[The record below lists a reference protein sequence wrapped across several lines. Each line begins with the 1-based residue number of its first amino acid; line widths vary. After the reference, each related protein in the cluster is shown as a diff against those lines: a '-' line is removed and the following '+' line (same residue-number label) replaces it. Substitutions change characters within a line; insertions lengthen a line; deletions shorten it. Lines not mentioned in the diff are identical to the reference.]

1 VRQKRQ
7 GGSPLATL
15 FYLRLFYRGGF
26 RGCGWAFDSCPFAV
40 PALAQWV
47 LASFGQGVTMVFDPF
62 LQYVSPDFS
71 FRIAR
76 ASHELDG
83 YWALRRQIF
92 CEEQGIFFGTD
103 RDEFDEH
110 AIPIVCET
118 IVAGMEDG
126 VVGVVRIDERAPG
139 LWYGS
144 RLGVAPDYRSIR
156 QLSPSVSVR
165 NSLPVYRGLGA
176 LGAGLIY
183 KAVSTAHAL
192 GCTEFLATVQ
202 HQNARFF
209 QRLHWEPLGTLDL
222 FGLPHVKMRADLNY
236 YQPATRIF

>member
-1 VRQKRQ
+1 MLGRC
-7 GGSPLATL
+7 
-15 FYLRLFYRGGF
+15 
-26 RGCGWAFDSCPFAV
+26 CGAA
-40 PALAQWV
+40 
-47 LASFGQGVTMVFDPF
+47 MVFDPF
-62 LQYVSPDFS
+62 RQYLSPDFT

-76 ASHELDG
+76 SIRELGG
-83 YWALRRQIF
+83 YWALRKRIF
-92 CEEQGIFFGTD
+92 CEEQHIFQESD
-103 RDEFDEH
+103 HDAFDDQ

-118 IVAGMEDG
+118 LIAGMEDS
-126 VVGVVRIDERAPG
+126 VVGIVRIDERSPG
-139 LWYGS
+139 VWYGS
-144 RLGVAPDYRSIR
+144 RLGVAPDYRSIH
-156 QLSPSVSVR
+156 QLSPGVSVR

-209 QRLHWEPLGTLDL
+209 RRLHWEPLGTLDL

-236 YQPATRIF
+236 YRPAARIF

>member
-1 VRQKRQ
+1 
-7 GGSPLATL
+7 
-15 FYLRLFYRGGF
+15 
-26 RGCGWAFDSCPFAV
+26 
-40 PALAQWV
+40 
-47 LASFGQGVTMVFDPF
+47 MVFDSF
-62 LQYVSPDFS
+62 HQYLSPDFS

-76 ASHELDG
+76 NGHELEG
-83 YWALRRQIF
+83 YWGLRRQIF
-92 CEEQGIFFGTD
+92 CKEQGIFDETD
-103 RDEFDEH
+103 RDEFDED
-110 AIPIVCET
+110 AIPIICET
-118 IVAGMEDG
+118 LVAGMEDG
-126 VVGVVRIDERAPG
+126 VVGVVRIDEREAG

-144 RLGVAPDYRSIR
+144 RLGVAPEYRAIR

-192 GCTEFLATVQ
+192 GCVEFLATVQ
-202 HQNARFF
+202 QQNARFF

-236 YQPATRIF
+236 YRPAMRIF

>member
-1 VRQKRQ
+1 
-7 GGSPLATL
+7 
-15 FYLRLFYRGGF
+15 
-26 RGCGWAFDSCPFAV
+26 
-40 PALAQWV
+40 
-47 LASFGQGVTMVFDPF
+47 MVFDPF
-62 LQYVSPDFS
+62 MQYVSPDFS

-76 ASHELDG
+76 ANHELDG
-83 YWALRRQIF
+83 YWALRRKIF
-92 CEEQGIFFGTD
+92 CEEQGIFSGTD